1 MMAPS
6 LTWFAA
12 SVISAAA
19 ATSAGPDSSQITS
32 APMSLEDRDIFAI
45 NPTSSGQIGIN
56 PVTSDLGDP
65 YSYVLTKLGTSN
77 PVVTWDGSVYHYIEG
92 HTNYLTVETVTTT
105 VNNVPSTTTSSVKVS
120 VETAAAGGDTGQEAG
135 ALGITFSKDIAD
147 NLRKTAE
154 AALQNCG
161 VARRKRTDSATCLIE
176 AAVSLSEDGGPLEG
190 AASDAFWESIPA
202 DIAENASSV
211 LKDAIAVIKSQAQKK
226 KAIII
231 MGALMAA
238 IALAPA
244 ANVDNPLGVVNIPAA
259 GVGSPTSADEDED
272 TCPPNKRTKSQQSPL
287 CDDADCQGSDNT
299 QLCTVSPNKGCP
311 CLLKGDPGPPQVADQ
326 SWWDEQQAIIAS
338 VIADPGIVT
347 ATADCFVNSNGN
359 AFDGKPAASPASWCV
374 CTSSGT
380 ARIYPTLETP
390 SLLCAYAI
398 LPSATISPSLTAP
411 HGGSVTSCRIESYTA
426 TDTTVGPYCTCNDN
440 SMYPIVTWTD
450 NGTKATG
457 CSATRITSSST
468 TTPPPPSST
477 VDEPTPTTTLTTISS
492 QPTVNEPPPKTNCV
506 KAEDCS
512 DYTCSDGSKP
522 SCDLGAGDPFT
533 HYCLC

>member
-1 MMAPS
+1 MVPGF
-6 LTWFAA
+6 TWFAA
-12 SVISAAA
+12 VVISAAV
-19 ATSAGPDSSQITS
+19 TSAVPDGPQITS
-32 APMSLEDRDIFAI
+32 VPTLLKDRDIFAI

-65 YSYVLTKLGTSN
+65 FSYVLTKLGTSN
-77 PVVTWDGSVYHYIEG
+77 PVVTWDGSVYHYVEG

-120 VETAAAGGDTGQEAG
+120 VETAVAGGDTGQEAG
-135 ALGITFSKDIAD
+135 ALSITFSQDIAD

-154 AALQNCG
+154 AAIQNCG
-161 VARRKRTDSATCLIE
+161 VVRRKRTDAATCLIE
-176 AAVSLSEDGGPLEG
+176 AAVSASEDGGPLEG

-202 DIAENASSV
+202 EIADNASSI
-211 LKDAIAVIKSQAQKK
+211 LKDLIAVIKSQAQKK

-244 ANVDNPLGVVNIPAA
+244 ANEDNPLGVVNIPAA
-259 GVGSPTSADEDED
+259 GVGSPTSDDGDED
-272 TCPPNKRTKSQQSPL
+272 TCPPNKREKSQRSPL
-287 CDDADCQGSDNT
+287 CDAPDCQGPENT
-299 QLCTVSPNKGCP
+299 QLCTVDPNKGCP
-311 CLLKGDPGPPQVADQ
+311 CLLKGVPGPPQVADK
-326 SWWDEQQAIIAS
+326 SWWDEQQDIIAT
-338 VIADPGIVT
+338 VIADPAIVT

-390 SLLCAYAI
+390 SSLCAYAI

-426 TDTTVGPYCTCNDN
+426 TDTTLKPYCTCNDN
-440 SMYPIVTWTD
+440 SIYPIDTWTD
-450 NGTKATG
+450 NGSKATG
-457 CSATRITSSST
+457 CSATRTTSSST
-468 TTPPPPSST
+468 TTTPPSST
-477 VDEPTPTTTLTTISS
+477 TDQPTTTTTTSS
-492 QPTVNEPPPKTNCV
+492 QPTVNEPPPKTGCV
-506 KAEDCS
+506 RPEDCS
-512 DYTCSDGSKP
+512 DWTCSDGSKP